1 LNSKKKSSSRCL
13 PCYLTISHA
22 LPPSGKGKSVQAQ
35 QRHSTEN
42 PHPFLWEP
50 DATFVTET
58 THYPTEQQV
67 VATINGPI
75 GQRRTASF
83 AIGTES
89 GEQLGDA
96 VGVRSASLEA
106 DLRVRFSPRCSY
118 CTCTVTHEMTKWLT
132 RGHMRRHMDGSAR
145 ADTYGHTTSLE
156 VGTEFLPLARNVI
169 LFCAADLEVFD
180 GT

>member
-1 LNSKKKSSSRCL
+1 M
-13 PCYLTISHA
+13 ISHA
-22 LPPSGKGKSVQAQ
+22 LPPSVKGKSVQAQ

-89 GEQLGDA
+89 GEQLGDV

-106 DLRVRFSPRCSY
+106 DLRVRFSPRP
-118 CTCTVTHEMTKWLT
+118 TGAGAVATVPNSDDLILHHKC
-132 RGHMRRHMDGSAR
+132 
-145 ADTYGHTTSLE
+145 
-156 VGTEFLPLARNVI
+156 LAGPP
-169 LFCAADLEVFD
+169 AQ
-180 GT
+180 